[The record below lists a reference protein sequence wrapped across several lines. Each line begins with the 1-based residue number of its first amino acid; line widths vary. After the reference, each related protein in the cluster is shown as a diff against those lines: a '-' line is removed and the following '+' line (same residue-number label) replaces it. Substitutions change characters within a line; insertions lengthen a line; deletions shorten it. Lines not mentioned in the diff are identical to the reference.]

1 MSRLRQPQLFTIPSG
16 IPFARAL
23 CAGIIERAGDG
34 PLALADTL
42 VLVPTRRATRALRE
56 AFATA
61 LDGAA
66 LLPRIIALAD
76 VDDEADAADPA
87 GTLEDLPAIAPLRRH
102 LLLANLVQHWGA
114 ARGTPIGLHQALNS
128 AGELGDFLDEAIT
141 QGADLSRLADL
152 APADLAAHWSEVV
165 SFLNIVAV
173 QWPKLLEAK
182 NATEAAANRDRN
194 LLALARKL
202 AAAPPKAPVI
212 AAGSTGSI
220 PATAQLLKTVAFLP
234 TGAVVLPG
242 LDTHLDEEAWQA
254 IDPTHPQYGLNRLLA
269 HIGAARDQ
277 VRLWSPLPGSWPER
291 NLRVT
296 FLSEALRPPPTTDAW
311 RDFVGASRGDAA
323 AAMRNLSLIEA
334 RNTREEA
341 AVIACAM
348 REALETP
355 GRTAALVTPDRD
367 LARRVAAE
375 LRRWDIAIDDSAGVP
390 LASTRPGTFLALLAH
405 AAAERFA
412 PIPLL
417 ALFKHPLASGGED
430 TASFRHKVRELER
443 FALRGL
449 RPDAGLK
456 GIALRLNA
464 EKTPAAVRNWFAK
477 LAQMLEAFAAA
488 VEQSD
493 ADLGELAQSHA
504 AAAEALAATATASG
518 AAQLWSGPAGE
529 SAAGLLSE
537 ITRDGNG
544 TMLRPA
550 GHYAEIW
557 TELAQKRAV
566 RTPYNLHPRLSILGP
581 LEARLLDFD
590 LVILGGLN
598 EGKWP
603 AQTSSDPWLSRP
615 MRRTLGLESPER
627 RIGLAAHDF
636 ASLAASRTVL
646 LTRSQKE
653 NGSPAVPSR
662 WLLRLSQLAL
672 GLDAK
677 HLLGTRNELVNW
689 AGELDRAASIP
700 RASRPAPTPPTA
712 VRPRSLSVTEIETWI
727 RDPYALY
734 ARHVLR
740 LRPLDRLDQEPGPAE
755 RGTAI
760 HRALEKFL
768 SSFPDSLPADA
779 ADELLRLGRE
789 AFVRAGADSPVL
801 ALWMPRFERAAQWF
815 ADFERA
821 RRKKIERSMIEVKG
835 VMPVTCSFGFELRGR
850 ADRIDMTETGQ
861 ASILDYKTGRVPSG
875 KQIESLLAPQL
886 PLEGAMLLAGA
897 FGDTKISS
905 LAEFVHVQLTG
916 GDPPGRECIAEPDA
930 NQLAAAARRLLE
942 NLVTRYEN
950 PEEPYRSRVAPFRLR
965 ETGDYDHLA
974 RVREWWDS
982 EDGDG

>member
-1 MSRLRQPQLFTIPSG
+1 MSRQPQLFTIPSG

-23 CAGIIERAGDG
+23 CAGIIERAVDG

-56 AFATA
+56 AFAAA

-66 LLPRIIALAD
+66 LLPRIVALAD
-76 VDDEADAADPA
+76 VDEEADAAEPP
-87 GTLEDLPAIAPLRRH
+87 GSLEDLPTIAPLRRQ

-128 AGELGDFLDEAIT
+128 AAELAGFLDEAIT
-141 QGADLSRLADL
+141 QGADLSRLGEL

-173 QWPKLLEAK
+173 QWPKLLAAE

-220 PATAQLLKTVAFLP
+220 PATAELLKTIALLP

-242 LDTHLDEEAWQA
+242 LDTHLDKEAWQA
-254 IDPTHPQYGLNRLLA
+254 IDPTHPQYGLSRLLS
-269 HIGAARDQ
+269 HIGAARDE
-277 VRLWSPLPGSWPER
+277 VRPWSPLPETWPER
-291 NLRVT
+291 NLRVR
-296 FLSEALRPPPTTDAW
+296 FLSEALRPPPTTEAW
-311 RDFVGASRGDAA
+311 RGFVETSRGEAA
-323 AAMRNLSLIEA
+323 AALKNLSLVEA

-341 AVIACAM
+341 LVIACAM
-348 REALETP
+348 REALESP

-390 LASTRPGTFLALLAH
+390 LASTRPGTFLALLAR
-405 AAAERFA
+405 AAAGRFA

-417 ALFKHPLASGGED
+417 ALLKHPLASGGED
-430 TASFRHKVRELER
+430 TASFRRKVRELER
-443 FALRGL
+443 CALRGL
-449 RPDAGLK
+449 WPDGGLK
-456 GIALRLNA
+456 GVALRLNSD
-464 EKTPAAVRNWFAK
+464 KVPVGVRKWFAE
-477 LAQMLEAFAAA
+477 LSEMLSAFGDAL
-488 VEQSD
+488 EKSD
-493 ADLGELAQSHA
+493 ADLGELAQAHA
-504 AAAEALAATATASG
+504 GAAEALAATAAISG
-518 AAQLWSGPAGE
+518 AARLWTGAAGE

-537 ITRDGNG
+537 MTRDGAG
-544 TMLRPA
+544 TTLHPA

-557 TELAQKRAV
+557 TELARARAV
-566 RTPYNLHPRLSILGP
+566 RNPYNLHPRLSVLGP

-636 ASLAASRTVL
+636 ASLAASRTAL
-646 LTRSQKE
+646 LTRSKKE

-672 GLDAK
+672 GLGAK
-677 HLLGTRNELVNW
+677 PLLSTRRELLDW
-689 AGELDRAASIP
+689 AGKLDSASSVP
-700 RASRPAPTPPTA
+700 RATRPAPVPPIA
-712 VRPRSLSVTEIETWI
+712 ARPRSLSVTEIETWI
-727 RDPYALY
+727 RDPYAIY
-734 ARHVLR
+734 AKYVLR
-740 LRPLDRLDQEPGPAE
+740 LRPLDPLDQEPGPAE
-755 RGTAI
+755 RGIAI
-760 HRALEKFL
+760 HRALERFL
-768 SSFPDSLPADA
+768 SSFPDLLPADA
-779 ADELLRLGRE
+779 MDELLRLGRE
-789 AFVRAGADSPVL
+789 AFVRSGADSPVL
-801 ALWMPRFERAAQWF
+801 ALWMPRFERAARWF
-815 ADFERA
+815 VAFERE
-821 RRKKIERSMIEVKG
+821 RRKNIERSIIEVSG
-835 VMPVTCSFGFELRGR
+835 VMRVTSALGFELRGR
-850 ADRIDMTETGQ
+850 ADRIDMTSSGQ
-861 ASILDYKTGRVPSG
+861 ASILDYKTGRVPTQ
-875 KQIESLLAPQL
+875 KQLKSLLAPQL

-897 FGDTKISS
+897 FGEIGASS

-916 GDPPGRECIAEPDA
+916 GDPPGREFIAEVDA
-930 NQLAAAARRLLE
+930 NESAQDARRLLE
-942 NLVTRYEN
+942 KLVRRYEN
-950 PEEPYRSRVAPFRLR
+950 PAEPYRSRVAPFRIG
-965 ETGDYDHLA
+965 EAGDYDHLA

-982 EDGDG
+982 EEGG

>member
-1 MSRLRQPQLFTIPSG
+1 MAAGPQPHLFTIPSG
-16 IPFARAL
+16 VPFARAL

-56 AFATA
+56 AFAAA

-66 LLPRIIALAD
+66 LLPRIVALAD
-76 VDDEADAADPA
+76 VDEESDVPDPA
-87 GTLEDLPAIAPLRRH
+87 GSLEDLPAIAPLRRR

-128 AGELGDFLDEAIT
+128 AAELADFLDEAIT
-141 QGADLSRLADL
+141 QGADLSRLAEL

-173 QWPKLLEAK
+173 QWPKLLEAE

-194 LLALARKL
+194 LLTLARKL
-202 AAAPPKAPVI
+202 AAAPPTSPVI

-220 PATAQLLKTVAFLP
+220 PATAQLLKTIAYLP

-242 LDTHLDEEAWQA
+242 LDTDLDEEAWQA
-254 IDPTHPQYGLNRLLA
+254 ADPTHPQYGLNRLLG
-269 HIGAARDQ
+269 HVGAARDQ
-277 VRLWSPLPGSWPER
+277 VRLWSPLPESWPER
-291 NLRVT
+291 SARVR
-296 FLSEALRPPPTTDAW
+296 FLSEALRPPPATDAW
-311 RDFVGASRGDAA
+311 GTFVETSRGEAA
-323 AAMRNLSLIEA
+323 AALNNLSLIEA

-390 LASTRPGTFLALLAH
+390 LVSTRPGTFLALLAQ
-405 AAAERFA
+405 AGADRFA

-417 ALFKHPLASGGED
+417 ALLKHPLASGGED
-430 TASFRHKVRELER
+430 SGSFRRKVRELER
-443 FALRGL
+443 HALRGL

-456 GIALRLNA
+456 GVAPRLNA
-464 EKTPAAVRNWFAK
+464 ERVPVAVRDWFAK
-477 LAQMLEAFAAA
+477 LSRKLNAFAA
-488 VEQSD
+488 VMEQPD

-518 AAQLWSGPAGE
+518 AARLWNGAAGE
-529 SAAGLLSE
+529 TAAGLLSE
-537 ITRDGNG
+537 ITRDGAG
-544 TMLRPA
+544 TALHPA
-550 GHYAEIW
+550 SHYAEIW
-557 TELAQKRAV
+557 SELAQTRAV
-566 RTPYNLHPRLSILGP
+566 RSPYNLHPRLSILGP

-636 ASLAASRTVL
+636 ASLAASRRVL
-646 LTRSQKE
+646 LTRSQKA

-672 GLDAK
+672 GLNAK
-677 HLLGTRNELVNW
+677 HLLGARSELVNW
-689 AGELDRAASIP
+689 ARKLDSASPIARAP
-700 RASRPAPTPPTA
+700 RPAPAPPSA

-727 RDPYALY
+727 RDPYAIY
-734 ARHVLR
+734 AKHVLR
-740 LRPLDRLDQEPGPAE
+740 LRRLDPLDQEPGPAE
-755 RGTAI
+755 RGIAI
-760 HRALEKFL
+760 HRALERFL

-779 ADELLRLGRE
+779 IDELLRLGRQ
-789 AFVRAGADSPVL
+789 AFVKSGADSPVL
-801 ALWMPRFERAAQWF
+801 ALWMPRFERAARWF
-815 ADFERA
+815 VTFERE
-821 RRKKIERSMIEVKG
+821 RRKKIERSIIEVSG
-835 VMPVTCSFGFELRGR
+835 VMRVPCSSGFELKGR
-850 ADRIDMTETGQ
+850 ADRIDMIGLGH
-861 ASILDYKTGRVPSG
+861 AAILDYKTGRVPSR
-875 KQIESLLAPQL
+875 KQLESLLAPQL

-897 FGDTKISS
+897 FGAANASG

-930 NQLAAAARRLLE
+930 NELAKEARRLLE
-942 NLVTRYEN
+942 QLVRRYEN
-950 PEEPYRSRVAPFRLR
+950 PAEPYRSRVAPFRM
-965 ETGDYDHLA
+965 TDAGDYDHLA
-974 RVREWWDS
+974 RVREWWES
-982 EDGDG
+982 EEDDE

>member
-1 MSRLRQPQLFTIPSG
+1 MSRQPQLFTIPSG

-23 CAGIIERAGDG
+23 CAGIIERAGNG

-66 LLPRIIALAD
+66 LLPRIVALAD
-76 VDDEADAADPA
+76 VDEEADGADLP
-87 GTLEDLPAIAPLRRH
+87 GSLDDLPAIAPLRRH

-128 AGELGDFLDEAIT
+128 AGELAGFLDEAIT
-141 QGADLSRLADL
+141 QGADLSRLAEL

-173 QWPKLLEAK
+173 QWPKLLQAE

-194 LLALARKL
+194 LLALAQKL

-220 PATAQLLKTVAFLP
+220 PATAQLLRTIAFLP

-242 LDTHLDEEAWQA
+242 LDTHLDEDAWQA
-254 IDPTHPQYGLNRLLA
+254 VDPTHPQYGLNRLLA
-269 HIGAARDQ
+269 HIGAVRDQ
-277 VRLWSPLPGSWPER
+277 VRPWSPLPDSWPER
-291 NLRVT
+291 NLRVR
-296 FLSEALRPPPTTDAW
+296 FLSEALRPPPTTDSW
-311 RDFVGASRGDAA
+311 RDFVEVSRGEAA
-323 AAMRNLSLIEA
+323 AALKNLSLIET

-348 REALETP
+348 REALERP
-355 GRTAALVTPDRD
+355 GHTAALVTPDRD

-390 LASTRPGTFLALLAH
+390 LASTRPGTFLALLAR

-412 PIPLL
+412 PISLL
-417 ALFKHPLASGGED
+417 ALLKHPLASGGED
-430 TASFRHKVRELER
+430 TASFRSKTRELER
-443 FALRGL
+443 CALRGL

-456 GIALRLNA
+456 GIASRLSGEKVPVALRD
-464 EKTPAAVRNWFAK
+464 WFAK
-477 LAQMLEAFAAA
+477 LSRMLEAFAAA
-488 VEQSD
+488 IEQTN
-493 ADLGELAQSHA
+493 ADLGELAQNHA

-518 AAQLWSGPAGE
+518 AARLWSGAAGE

-537 ITRDGNG
+537 IARDGAG
-544 TMLRPA
+544 TVLHPA
-550 GHYAEIW
+550 SHYAEIW
-557 TELAQKRAV
+557 TELAQVRAV
-566 RTPYNLHPRLSILGP
+566 RNPYNLHPRLSILGP

-615 MRRTLGLESPER
+615 MRRELGLESPER

-636 ASLAASRTVL
+636 ATLAASRTVL

-677 HLLGTRNELVNW
+677 QLLGTRSELADW
-689 AGELDRAASIP
+689 AGKLDRAPAIP
-700 RASRPAPTPPTA
+700 RPPRPAPAPPTA
-712 VRPRSLSVTEIETWI
+712 VRPRLLSVTEIETWF
-727 RDPYALY
+727 RDPYAIY

-740 LRPLDRLDQEPGPAE
+740 LRPLDPLDEEPGPAE

-760 HRALEKFL
+760 HRALERFL
-768 SSFPDSLPADA
+768 GSFPDSLPADA
-779 ADELLRLGRE
+779 VDELLRLGRE
-789 AFVRAGADSPVL
+789 AFVRAGADAPVL
-801 ALWMPRFERAAQWF
+801 ALWMPRFERAARWF
-815 ADFERA
+815 VDYERA
-821 RRKKIERSMIEVKG
+821 RRIKIERSMIEVTG
-835 VMPVTCSFGFELRGR
+835 IMPVASSFGFQLKGR
-850 ADRIDMTETGQ
+850 ADRIDIVGAGQ
-861 ASILDYKTGRVPSG
+861 ASILDYKTGRVPTG
-875 KQIESLLAPQL
+875 KQLESLFAPQL
-886 PLEGAMLLAGA
+886 PLEGVMLLAGA
-897 FGDTKISS
+897 FGKTGAAS
-905 LAEFVHVQLTG
+905 LAQFVHVQLTG
-916 GDPPGRECIAEPDA
+916 GDPPGEECIAKVDA
-930 NQLAAAARRLLE
+930 NELAGKARRLLE
-942 NLVTRYEN
+942 QMVARYEN
-950 PEEPYRSRVAPFRLR
+950 PAEPYRSRVAPFRIR
-965 ETGDYDHLA
+965 EAGDYDHLA

-982 EDGDG
+982 EEGDG

>member
-1 MSRLRQPQLFTIPSG
+1 MNKQPQLFTIPSG
-16 IPFARAL
+16 IAFARAL
-23 CAGIIERAGDG
+23 CAGVIERAGEG

-42 VLVPTRRATRALRE
+42 VLVPTRRAARALRE

-76 VDDEADAADPA
+76 VDEEPDGADPP
-87 GTLEDLPAIAPLRRH
+87 GSLDELPAIAPLRRQ

-114 ARGTPIGLHQALNS
+114 ARGRPIGLHQALNS
-128 AGELGDFLDEAIT
+128 AGELADFLDEAIT
-141 QGADLSRLADL
+141 QGADLSRLAEL

-173 QWPKLLEAK
+173 QWPKLLEAE

-194 LLALARKL
+194 LLALAQKL

-220 PATAQLLKTVAFLP
+220 PATAQLLKTIAFLP
-234 TGAVVLPG
+234 AGAVVLPG
-242 LDTHLDEEAWQA
+242 LDVNLDEEAWQSV
-254 IDPTHPQYGLNRLLA
+254 DPTHPQYGLNRLLA
-269 HIGAARDQ
+269 HIGAARGE
-277 VRLWSPLPGSWPER
+277 VRLWSPLPESWPER
-291 NLRVT
+291 DQRVRL
-296 FLSEALRPPPTTDAW
+296 LSEALRPPPATDAW
-311 RDFVGASRGDAA
+311 RDFVETSRGEAR
-323 AAMRNLSLIEA
+323 AAMKNLSLVET

-355 GRTAALVTPDRD
+355 ARRAALVTPDRD

-375 LRRWDIAIDDSAGVP
+375 LQRWDIAIDDSAGVP
-390 LASTRPGTFLALLAH
+390 LANTRPGTFLALLAH
-405 AAAERFA
+405 AAAGRFA
-412 PIPLL
+412 PVALL
-417 ALFKHPLASGGED
+417 ALLKHPLASGGGA
-430 TASFRHKVRELER
+430 TTSFRRNVRELER

-456 GIALRLNA
+456 GIARQLNS
-464 EKTPAAVRNWFAK
+464 EKVPVAVRDWFAK
-477 LAQMLEAFAAA
+477 LSRRLEAFAAA
-488 VEQSD
+488 ITQSD
-493 ADLGELAQSHA
+493 ADLADLAQSHA
-504 AAAEALAATATASG
+504 AAAEALAQTASVSG
-518 AAQLWSGPAGE
+518 AARLWSGAAGE

-537 ITRDGNG
+537 ITRDGAG
-544 TMLRPA
+544 TQLHPA
-550 GHYAEIW
+550 SHYAEIW
-557 TELAQKRAV
+557 TELAQARAV
-566 RTPYNLHPRLSILGP
+566 RNPYNLHPRLSILGP

-636 ASLAASRTVL
+636 ASLAASPTVL
-646 LTRSQKE
+646 LTRSRKE

-677 HLLGTRNELVNW
+677 NLLRTRSELVSW
-689 AGELDRAASIP
+689 AGKLDTAPAIARA
-700 RASRPAPTPPTA
+700 RRPAPAPPTA

-727 RDPYALY
+727 RDPYAIY
-734 ARHVLR
+734 AKHVLG
-740 LRPLDRLDQEPGPAE
+740 LRPLDPLDQAPGPAE
-755 RGTAI
+755 RGVAV
-760 HRALEKFL
+760 HRALERFL
-768 SSFPDSLPADA
+768 RNFANALPADA
-779 ADELLRLGRE
+779 VDELLRLGRE
-789 AFVRAGADSPVL
+789 EFVKSGADSPVL
-801 ALWMPRFERAAQWF
+801 ALWMPRFERAARWF
-815 ADFERA
+815 VDFERE
-821 RRKKIERSMIEVKG
+821 RRKKIERSVIEVKG
-835 VMPVTCSFGFELRGR
+835 VMPVACSSGFELRGR
-850 ADRIDMTETGQ
+850 ADRIDMTRPGQ

-875 KQIESLLAPQL
+875 KQLESLLAPQL

-897 FGDTKISS
+897 FGDLKASS

-916 GDPPGRECIAEPDA
+916 GDPPGQECIAKLEA
-930 NQLAAAARRLLE
+930 NGLAGKALRLLE
-942 NLVTRYEN
+942 KLVARYEN
-950 PEEPYRSRVAPFRLR
+950 PGEPYRSRVAPFRVM
-965 ETGDYDHLA
+965 EAGDYDHLA

-982 EDGDG
+982 EEGDG